1 MGASFWTS
9 FPPGSAARQSS
20 APIGISIPEGLLA
33 DTTLPLEV
41 EILLTLGNSCGVVEM
56 PLRRKRKTP
65 ELKSIKLH
73 RFSTRNSNRGNGK
86 HP

>member
-9 FPPGSAARQSS
+9 FPQEVLPGKSS

-41 EILLTLGNSCGVVEM
+41 EILLTPGNSCGVVEM

-73 RFSTRNSNRGNGK
+73 RFST
-86 HP
+86 

>member
-1 MGASFWTS
+1 ML
-9 FPPGSAARQSS
+9 PGKSS

-41 EILLTLGNSCGVVEM
+41 EILLTPGNSCGVVEM
-56 PLRRKRKTP
+56 PPPVEKKTP

-73 RFSTRNSNRGNGK
+73 RFSTRNSNKGNGK